1 MFVVFRIAKPIGIKK
16 QKYGSSSGKYY
27 FSVFAYFRC
36 DLVKTT
42 HKN

>member
-16 QKYGSSSGKYY
+16 QKYGSSSSRYY
-27 FSVFAYFRC
+27 FSFFAYFMC

-42 HKN
+42 HKD